1 MGYNLREPSFEA
13 LITTIPYRWDKQW
26 WIGATVHGSH
36 SEHNWGNWTWDI
48 DGSELQW

>member
-1 MGYNLREPSFEA
+1 MKLYT
-13 LITTIPYRWDKQW
+13 ITTIPCRWDKQW

>member
-1 MGYNLREPSFEA
+1 MYPCC
-13 LITTIPYRWDKQW
+13 RWDKQW